1 MLSVAQRASTNL
13 IGSSASMRALDLDID
28 RAARSQAKVLITGET
43 GVGKEVVARLI
54 HQRGSR
60 SKALMAAINCA
71 GIPDTLLESELFGHT
86 RGSFTGAYRDKPG
99 LFEVAH
105 NGSAFLDEAGE
116 MSLRMQAML
125 LRFLETGELQRVGA
139 DHATRRID
147 VRIIAA
153 TNRNLAARIEAGE
166 FRADLYYR
174 LNVVLL
180 EVPALRERRGDIP
193 ELLEHFLELYSLQH
207 RVARRRLTPE
217 ALQRLMAYRWPGNV
231 REVKNLVERLAVRA
245 PGEDIRAHDLPEEC
259 RATASAATGHHSAPD
274 VATAADVART
284 LVQRMTETGESFWSV
299 VHAPFIAR
307 DLLRDQLR
315 AVVRVGLE
323 RTSGNYIQVLRLFN
337 LPPTDYKKFLAF
349 LRKHSCHYPVQ
360 AFRMPRRSGPAS
372 RVEAGI
378 DKMWVDGHPFEAVGQ
393 QSRLG
398 CGSNQA
404 GPDVLHASRATT
416 GA

>member
-1 MLSVAQRASTNL
+1 
-13 IGSSASMRALDLDID
+13 
-28 RAARSQAKVLITGET
+28 
-43 GVGKEVVARLI
+43 
-54 HQRGSR
+54 
-60 SKALMAAINCA
+60 
-71 GIPDTLLESELFGHT
+71 
-86 RGSFTGAYRDKPG
+86 
-99 LFEVAH
+99 
-105 NGSAFLDEAGE
+105 
-116 MSLRMQAML
+116 MQAML

-217 ALQRLMAYRWPGNV
+217 ALQLLM
-231 REVKNLVERLAVRA
+231 VKNLVERLAVRA
-245 PGEDIRAHDLPEEC
+245 PGDDIRAHDLPEEY
-259 RATASAATGHHSAPD
+259 RATASAATAHQKAPAN
-274 VATAADVART
+274 ATAADVART

-307 DLLRDQLR
+307 DLLREQLR
-315 AVVRVGLE
+315 AVVRLGLE

-337 LPPTDYKKFLAF
+337 LPPTDYKRFLAF
-349 LRKHSCHYPVQ
+349 LRKYSCHYPVQ
-360 AFRMPRRSGPAS
+360 AFRMPLRSAPAP
-372 RVEAGI
+372 RAEAGL

-404 GPDVLHASRATT
+404 GPDVFHPSRATT